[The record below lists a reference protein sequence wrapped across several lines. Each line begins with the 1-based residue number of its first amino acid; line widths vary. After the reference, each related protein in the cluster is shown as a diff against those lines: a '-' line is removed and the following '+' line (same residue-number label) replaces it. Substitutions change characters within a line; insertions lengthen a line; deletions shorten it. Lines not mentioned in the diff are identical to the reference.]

1 MSYYTLPSFNTNNIS
16 INSNQNL
23 TISNSLVQY
32 VNQCYNNLMENN
44 YNEFGLKFVYIY
56 PLLNRKLK
64 QNIDIFFYNIIE
76 INTIC
81 SLINDNTK
89 ILLIDNNE
97 TKENLITYTSVF
109 NSFNTYLYK
118 SELVDNMKYSLI
130 LKNTIIENI
139 YDFIEILNLIKNFQE
154 LKGDIV
160 IKIKN
165 TNENIYINIIYI
177 LSIIYNKIIILK
189 PNSGNIFTFERY
201 VVCKKYN
208 RNLNLDTVIKDIE
221 LNQSVSNSNIPLFFL
236 NKLDECNTIM
246 GQQQLDCIL
255 FMHQCNYNK
264 DKHEKIENLYRKINH
279 KVLNWLECNN
289 IKKIKNNQRT
299 YSIDSTI
306 EATNDTNDELCILCE
321 DEEDEEDEDDENM
334 KNIITSIIN
343 ELEK

>member
-16 INSNQNL
+16 INNNNKYN
-23 TISNSLVQY
+23 ISNSLVHY
-32 VNQCYNNLMENN
+32 VNQCYNNLLENN

-89 ILLIDNNE
+89 IMLIDNNE
-97 TKENLITYTSVF
+97 TKENLINYTNVF
-109 NSFNTYLYK
+109 DSFNTYLYK
-118 SELVDNMKYSLI
+118 NELVDNLKYSLI
-130 LKNTIIENI
+130 LKNSIIENI
-139 YDFIEILNLIKNFQE
+139 NDFIEILNFIKNYQD
-154 LKGDIV
+154 LRGDIV

-165 TNENIYINIIYI
+165 TNENMYINIIYI
-177 LSIIYNKIIILK
+177 LSIIYNKIVILK

-208 RNLNLDTVIKDIE
+208 KNLNLDIIIKDIQLKE
-221 LNQSVSNSNIPLFFL
+221 CISISNIPLFFL

-264 DKHEKIENLYRKINH
+264 DKYDKIENLYKKINY

-289 IKKIKNNQRT
+289 IKKIANNQRT
-299 YSIDSTI
+299 YSIDSSI
-306 EATNDTNDELCILCE
+306 EISDNSN
-321 DEEDEEDEDDENM
+321 EEDNIEDDDDNKDM
-334 KNIITSIIN
+334 KIIINSIIN